1 MIFRR
6 CIARLAIVTGLIL
19 SQTQPAGAQDES
31 VAEGDFGETTRIT
44 VVEVPVR
51 VLLKGEP
58 VLGLTAAD
66 FQILEDGQLREI
78 TGFEV
83 IDSSVERN
91 VPSGSGDEAA
101 APSLPP
107 PAGRNVLI
115 LFDFAY
121 GGTGQIHARRRL
133 IKAAEAA
140 RSFVDNAMDP
150 GDQVAIAYYSP
161 LRGFKQVTDFT
172 NDKETL
178 RFALHGIDLILD
190 AKPKLVQEE
199 FHGWAQLG
207 PDVQGYRGKTPLGPN
222 RASLADLTMEAR
234 NWNLRGDPFLWHGL
248 IIKHFAW
255 GLREFTQE
263 NDLPGMNY
271 IMLFSSGPLFGD
283 ETTRALFYLQ
293 ELFRDLRQENWSIQ
307 AIDTGELGF
316 GRDSLSLLAT
326 ETGGTLHTNSRD
338 LELLLLEAVAE
349 TQHSYMLT
357 FQVIDLPDD
366 GYYHKLNVK
375 LTNGP
380 KKAKLT
386 HRPGYYEPGGIDPKW
401 RRSLTPVGTERPT
414 DYPALQGFDPVW
426 LQGGLLEEGRQDL
439 FLVHRNFRYLFRNE
453 ISLERF
459 LADPQRYAIRNS
471 GNCPV
476 FEEFQGDSDLFWV
489 QEGQV
494 YIFSSRSARR
504 KFRKNPGLFVPG
516 LSSEPSRPPSV
527 TE

>member
-1 MIFRR
+1 MPITHRSA
-6 CIARLAIVTGLIL
+6 ARLALLAGLVL
-19 SQTQPAGAQDES
+19 SLAVPARGQDKPA
-31 VAEGDFGETTRIT
+31 AEGDVGETTLIT

-58 VLGLTAAD
+58 VLGLSAED
-66 FQILEDGQLREI
+66 FQILDDGQPREI

-83 IDSSVERN
+83 IDSGVARGT
-91 VPSGSGDEAA
+91 PSPSGDEAD
-101 APSLPP
+101 SELPP

-115 LFDFAY
+115 LFDLAY
-121 GGTGQIHARRRL
+121 GGNGQVHASRRL
-133 IKAAEAA
+133 IEASEAA
-140 RSFVDNAMDP
+140 RSFVDNAMSP
-150 GDQVAIAYYSP
+150 GDQVAVAYYSP
-161 LRGFKQVTDFT
+161 LRGFKQLTDFT
-172 NDKETL
+172 DDQETL
-178 RFALHGIDLILD
+178 RFALHGIDLILNG
-190 AKPKLVQEE
+190 KPKLVQEE
-199 FHGWAQLG
+199 FYGWAQLG
-207 PDVQGYRGKTPLGPN
+207 PDVQGYRGRTPLGPN

-234 NWNLRGDPFLWHGL
+234 NSNLRGDPFLWHGL

-255 GLREFTQE
+255 GLREFTQA
-263 NDLPGMNY
+263 NDLPGMNH

-316 GRDSLSLLAT
+316 GRDSLSLL
-326 ETGGTLHTNSRD
+326 TGGALHTNSRD
-338 LELLLLEAVAE
+338 LELLLLEAVEE
-349 TQHSYMLT
+349 TRHSYMLT
-357 FQVIDLPDD
+357 FQVIDLPED
-366 GYYHKLNVK
+366 GHYRKLRVK

-401 RRSLTPVGTERPT
+401 RRSLTPVGTERLT

-426 LQGGLLEEGRQDL
+426 LVGGLLEEGREDL
-439 FLVHRNFRYLFRNE
+439 ALVHRDFRYLFRNE

-459 LADPQRYAIRNS
+459 LADPERYTIHNF

-476 FEEFQGDSDLFWV
+476 FAEFQGDPDIFWV
-489 QEGQV
+489 QEGKI

-504 KFRKNPGLFVPG
+504 KFRKNPGSFVPG
-516 LSSEPSRPPSV
+516 LGAEPSKQPSV
-527 TE
+527 TK